1 LSESLLVTCGLPYA
15 NGKAHIGHLR
25 TYIPADA
32 YVRML
37 RKQGEKPL
45 FVCGSDTHGTPI
57 VINAEKEGVSPEE
70 LISRYHTHFFEVF
83 EAMGV
88 HFDYFGSTDAPT
100 NHHRTHKIVN
110 ANIDN
115 GYIYP
120 KSIRLAYC
128 PKCERFLPDRYVEGI
143 CPACG
148 AVARGDECDQGCG
161 IHLEPGEILE
171 PTCKVCGTPAEYR
184 TQEHY
189 FFRLTAFESFL
200 LKYLDELDGTPH
212 AINYAREWVRGGLK
226 DWCIT
231 RNLEWGVSFPGR
243 DDLVVYVWV
252 DAPIGYVSF
261 TEEWC
266 KQHGKDWQDYWIRN
280 GRIVHFV
287 GGDIVYHHCIFWPA
301 LLKGAGYNPPS
312 AVVASGMVKIEDRT
326 FSKSRGYV
334 VWVSD
339 FLATG
344 FHPDLLRYY
353 LLSYTSHTKE
363 VNFSW
368 RLFAEK
374 VNTELLASLGNF
386 IHRTLTFTH
395 RNFDNVP
402 SAKVEQEILAQISA
416 IADEAVRANASYEFK
431 QMCDAVM
438 SLADYANTYFQK
450 NEPWKLI
457 KQDREQ
463 CAQVLVN
470 CLQMCKALAVLFE
483 PVMPTEMEKVWAMLG
498 LEGNVHAARIEDALV
513 ELPAGTPLEAPEVLF
528 EKLED
533 EKIEKLEEAMHG
545 RIRAAMGDEKMEEKK
560 DEQVM
565 EEHVSY
571 DAFCKLDLRIGKVLK
586 AEAVKGS
593 KKLLRL
599 EVDVGGESRQVVAG
613 IASTYAPDQLV
624 GKEVV
629 MVANLAPAK
638 IFGIESQGMVL
649 AADVDGT
656 AVLLSPVSEVGAGAR
671 VR

>member
-1 LSESLLVTCGLPYA
+1 MALSKSLLITCGLPYA

-37 RKQGEKPL
+37 RKQGESPL

-57 VINAEKEGVSPEE
+57 VINAEREGVSPEE
-70 LISRYHTHFFEVF
+70 LVSRYHAHFIKVF

-88 HFDYFGSTDAPT
+88 HFDHFGSTHAPT
-100 NHHRTHKIVN
+100 NHHRTHEIVR
-110 ANIDN
+110 ANMQN
-115 GYIYP
+115 GYVYP
-120 KSIRLAYC
+120 KRIRLAYC
-128 PKCERFLPDRYVEGI
+128 PRCERFLPDRYVEGI

-171 PTCKVCGTPAEYR
+171 PVCKVCGTPAEYR
-184 TQEHY
+184 MQEHY
-189 FFRLTAFESFL
+189 FFRLSAFEDFL
-200 LKYLDELDGTPH
+200 VEYLNELEGTPY
-212 AINYAREWVRGGLK
+212 AINYAKEWVKKGLK

-231 RNLEWGVSFPGR
+231 RNLDWGVSFPDHDG
-243 DDLVVYVWV
+243 LVVYVWV
-252 DAPIGYVSF
+252 DAPIGYIAF

-266 KQHGKDWQDYWIRN
+266 SQHGRDWKDYWIRD
-280 GRIVHFV
+280 GRIVHFI

-301 LLKGAGYNPPS
+301 LLKGAGYNLPS

-334 VWVSD
+334 VWVDED
-339 FLATG
+339 FLANG

-368 RLFAEK
+368 RLFADK
-374 VNTELLASLGNF
+374 VNSELLASLGNF
-386 IHRTLTFTH
+386 VHRVLTFTH

-402 SAKVEQEILAQISA
+402 SVRVEQEIFDKISA
-416 IADEAVRANASYEFK
+416 IADEMARANARYEFK
-431 QMCDAVM
+431 QMCDAAM

-450 NEPWKLI
+450 SEPWKLI

-463 CAQVLVN
+463 CAQVLKN

-483 PVMPTEMEKVWAMLG
+483 PVMPAKMEEVWRMLG
-498 LEGNVHAARIEDALV
+498 LEGSVHTAQLEDALV
-513 ELPAGTPLEAPEVLF
+513 EVPSGTHIPAPEVLF
-528 EKLED
+528 ERIDDERIEQLEMQ
-533 EKIEKLEEAMHG
+533 MHE
-545 RIRAAMGDEKMEEKK
+545 RIRAATEGKKMEQKG
-560 DEQVM
+560 
-565 EEHVSY
+565 EHISY
-571 DAFCKLDLRIGKVLK
+571 DEFCRIDLRIGKVLK
-586 AEAVKGS
+586 AEQVKGS
-593 KKLLRL
+593 DKLLRL
-599 EVDVGGESRQVVAG
+599 EVDIGDEVRQVVAG
-613 IASTYAPDQLV
+613 IANAYSPDQLV
-624 GKEVV
+624 GREVV
-629 MVANLAPAK
+629 VVANLAPAK

-649 AADVDGT
+649 AADVDGS
-656 AVLLSPVSEVGAGAR
+656 AVLLSPTSEVKAGVR